1 MLSPRLVHS
10 LLCPVLGA
18 VPSHLGIGL
27 LPTQRTVR
35 LAAGEMVGT
44 WWLAAPLQNSLT
56 RVSGLHEVISLQAR
70 PVDTQV
76 RPVDTERRS
85 LLSRLTRRGVAR

>member
-1 MLSPRLVHS
+1 
-10 LLCPVLGA
+10 
-18 VPSHLGIGL
+18 
-27 LPTQRTVR
+27 
-35 LAAGEMVGT
+35 MVVGSSVT
-44 WWLAAPLQNSLT
+44 KPLT